1 METLVIIVCFLF
13 TVYSYFAVSENIF
26 SFILKQLS
34 GANVLHVAC
43 GMTVMVQKS
52 KYLINQI
59 IIIYF
64 FASGPQVTKTL
75 YLLDIFYRF
84 KTLTGQV
91 NYLPWGLMFSDI
103 TDKPQKENVNKL
115 LSDIRGITGGKSDLE
130 LRMNRE

>member
-1 METLVIIVCFLF
+1 
-13 TVYSYFAVSENIF
+13 
-26 SFILKQLS
+26 
-34 GANVLHVAC
+34 
-43 GMTVMVQKS
+43 MVQKS

-59 IIIYF
+59 NIIYL

-91 NYLPWGLMFSDI
+91 NYLPWGLMFSDK

-115 LSDIRGITGGKSDLE
+115 LSDIRGITGGEIRFRAENEQRIKKTNKNHMYCSSAASYVCSV
-130 LRMNRE
+130 